1 MTLYRIAS
9 MKLTINFSLYFFLC
23 VSVCLQISTSSAGLP
38 NWKWNS
44 ASWREARH
52 YLTRSWCPIRR
63 GLTCGSSTSTRSQKP
78 ATWKAHGKWAQFEGI
93 HSKQLGAHKKIISSR
108 QWTDDDG
115 NCVNVRVGE
124 KRLAQGKKEKSPLN
138 FFLFSTTYHGCL
150 YVLNKRWWMLAGGK
164 QHKHFFFIVVSVLCP
179 SRKELVMHWGKEGVR
194 IADWASPTRGRRER
208 ESWAPFLVFSSCFF
222 LKLINAKMRPW
233 KEKILLFWAFSSS
246 ASLPSLLKNIFFLVE
261 REGRWLVCARSFS

>member
-1 MTLYRIAS
+1 M
-9 MKLTINFSLYFFLC
+9 
-23 VSVCLQISTSSAGLP
+23 CLQISTSSAGLP

-52 YLTRSWCPIRR
+52 YLTRSWCPIRS
-63 GLTCGSSTSTRSQKP
+63 GPTCGSSTSTRSQKP

-124 KRLAQGKKEKSPLN
+124 KKTRTGKEREESIEFP
-138 FFLFSTTYHGCL
+138 FFSTTYHGCL

-164 QHKHFFFIVVSVLCP
+164 QHKHFFIFFIVVSVLCP

-208 ESWAPFLVFSSCFF
+208 ELSALSGILLCFF
-222 LKLINAKMRPW
+222 LKLIINVKMRPW

-246 ASLPSLLKNIFFLVE
+246 ASLPPLLKNIFFLVE